1 MNFGTFTKFYTLNF
15 CLYFGHAVFYPSFSN
30 YQTMENSYVYNNP
43 CSYELE
49 YISAILN
56 KPNIGI
62 LI

>member
-15 CLYFGHAVFYPSFSN
+15 SLYFGHAVFYPSFSN

-49 YISAILN
+49 YISASPN
-56 KPNIGI
+56 KLNIGI
-62 LI
+62 II